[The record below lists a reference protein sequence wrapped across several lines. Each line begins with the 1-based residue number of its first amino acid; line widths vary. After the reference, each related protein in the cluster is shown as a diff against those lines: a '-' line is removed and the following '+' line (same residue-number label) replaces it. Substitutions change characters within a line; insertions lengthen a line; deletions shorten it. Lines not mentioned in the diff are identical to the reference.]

1 LLNDII
7 DRRGLR
13 AVLASLF
20 TCAALLAGLQ
30 DAALGATT
38 DAPGTQA
45 ASAFERLG
53 LDVPETR
60 TVTLRQLGL
69 LESVTLNAPDTR
81 REFFLPVPAGVP
93 ISGATL
99 QFDGGYVRGDGGR
112 VTMLLSLDGS
122 PVLARAF
129 TQDAGGVSVNLGVDG
144 AARTA
149 GFVRL
154 GLGFASVISQNEC
167 ADQTAIGN
175 VLRVDP
181 TTRLTFRFNPA
192 DVQDLRTA
200 WSALPYAPVLAVS
213 GRKLSTNAFDTAWRT
228 DALLQRDGKRP
239 VVQALPAVGDT
250 VDLAGID
257 VPAALRNVPAFG
269 ALAAG
274 GKHVIADQAEL
285 GALLALGAR
294 AAFGPDV
301 VVADE
306 TMRKTLNGAL
316 DALRAQV
323 ANTSGDALAAFDAWR
338 KRTASQLTA
347 QLAPGEVRV
356 AHVGGRAI
364 IVVGDPRGIGA
375 LAQGWR
381 PIDVSNRVIVHR
393 IDTAQQTRGDTI
405 ALSELGGDPRSI
417 DVQTAASWNARFDLA
432 AASGNG
438 RLPEQV
444 VLDLAASPTLSN
456 GGATATVYLNDVMIG
471 AKLINVDGARQRL
484 VAPIPRY
491 ALARTND
498 LRVTFRRQPDGGC
511 QARQTYPVAV
521 LPSSH
526 LRLATATPDNTFAG
540 MAARYA
546 SSATVYVPRAYLD
559 DALNSVPRLAVL
571 TGAAGIAPV
580 SAKFAVSSAQDAAH
594 PDGPF
599 LAADVRLADEKNPA
613 VYSAERLS
621 LSSPAGDTLLDMSGL
636 SRVAVVSVA
645 SAGGQSGV
653 VYRSAG
659 AAPVLTD
666 RLQLSR
672 GNIAVVDGSGVLKQ
686 FDTVNP
692 EEMADEPASS
702 TDWVTRHWARWGI
715 PTVLVVLLLALIAL
729 AGNARRR
736 HRNRR
741 ARDDEDR
748 V

>member
-1 LLNDII
+1 MVNDIFK
-7 DRRGLR
+7 RRGLR
-13 AVLASLF
+13 AVLVSIALF
-20 TCAALLAGLQ
+20 AGLQ
-30 DAALGATT
+30 HAAFGAATADT
-38 DAPGTQA
+38 GIAG
-45 ASAFERLG
+45 AFGRLG

-60 TVTLRQLGL
+60 TVTLRELGL

-93 ISGATL
+93 ITDATL
-99 QFDGGYVRGDGGR
+99 QLDGGYVRGDGGR
-112 VTMLLSLDGS
+112 VTMLLSLDGA

-144 AARTA
+144 AARSA
-149 GFVRL
+149 GFVRM
-154 GLGFASVISQNEC
+154 GLGFASVVSQGEC
-167 ADQTAIGN
+167 SDQTAIGN

-213 GRKLSTNAFDTAWRT
+213 GRTLSTNAFDTAWRT

-239 VVQALPAVGDT
+239 VMQALPAVGDT
-250 VDLAGID
+250 ADLTGLD
-257 VPAALRNVPAFG
+257 VPAPLRGVPSFA

-274 GKHVIADQAEL
+274 GKHVIADDAEL
-285 GALLALGAR
+285 GALVALGAR

-306 TMRKTLNGAL
+306 TMRKTINRAL
-316 DALRAQV
+316 DALRAQL

-338 KRTASQLTA
+338 KQSASQLTSP
-347 QLAPGEVRV
+347 LAPGEVRV
-356 AHVGGRAI
+356 AHAGGRAM
-364 IVVGDPRGIGA
+364 IVVGDTRGIGA
-375 LAQGWR
+375 LAHGWR
-381 PIDVSNRVIVHR
+381 PIDVSNRVVVHR
-393 IDTAQQTRGDTI
+393 IDVAQQTRGDTI
-405 ALSELGGDPRSI
+405 ALSDLGGEPRSV
-417 DVQTAASWNARFDLA
+417 DVQTAASWDARFDLA

-456 GGATATVYLNDVMIG
+456 GGATATVYFNDVMIG

-526 LRLATATPDNTFAG
+526 LRLAKGAPDNTFAG

-546 SSATVYVPRAYLD
+546 SSATVYVPRAWLD

-580 SAKFAVSSAQDAAH
+580 SAKFAVSAAQAAAQ

-599 LAADVRLADEKNPA
+599 LAADVKLADEKNPA
-613 VYSAERLS
+613 VYSSERLS
-621 LSSPAGDTLLDMSGL
+621 LTSPAGDTLLDMSGL

-645 SAGGQSGV
+645 SAGGESGV

-666 RLQLSR
+666 KLQLSR

-692 EEMADEPASS
+692 EEMTDEPASS
-702 TDWVTRHWARWGI
+702 ADWVTRHWARWGI
-715 PTVLVVLLLALIAL
+715 PAVLVVLLLALIAL
-729 AGNARRR
+729 AGHARRR
-736 HRNRR
+736 HRNGR
-741 ARDDEDR
+741 AGDDEDGA
-748 V
+748 

>member
-1 LLNDII
+1 LVNDNFK
-7 DRRGLR
+7 RRRMG
-13 AVLASLF
+13 AVLALF
-20 TCAALLAGLQ
+20 AACVFLLA
-30 DAALGATT
+30 AAPRVAL
-38 DAPGTQA
+38 A
-45 ASAFERLG
+45 ASAADTGIADAFGRLG

-69 LESVTLNAPDTR
+69 LESVTLGAPDTR

-93 ISGATL
+93 ISDATL
-99 QFDGGYVRGDGGR
+99 QVDGGYVRGDGGR

-129 TQDAGGVSVNLGVDG
+129 TQDSGGVSVNLGVDG

-149 GFVRL
+149 GFVRI

-200 WSALPYAPVLAVS
+200 WSALPYAPVLAIA
-213 GRKLSTNAFDTAWRT
+213 GRRLSTNAYDTAWRT

-239 VVQALPAVGDT
+239 VMQALPAVGET
-250 VDLAGID
+250 VDLTGID
-257 VPAALRNVPAFG
+257 VPAALRGIPAF
-269 ALAAG
+269 AVLAAG
-274 GKHVIADQAEL
+274 GKHSISDQAEL
-285 GALLALGAR
+285 GALVALAPR

-301 VVADE
+301 IVADE
-306 TMRKTLNGAL
+306 AMRRTIGAAL
-316 DALRAQV
+316 DALRLQL
-323 ANTSGDALAAFDAWR
+323 ANTSADALAAFDAWR
-338 KRTASQLTA
+338 KRTASQLTKP
-347 QLAPGEVRV
+347 LAPGEVRV
-356 AHVGGRAI
+356 AHVGGRAM
-364 IVVGDPRGIGA
+364 IVVGDTLGIGA
-375 LAQGWR
+375 LAHGWR
-381 PIDVSNRVIVHR
+381 PIDVSDRVVVHR
-393 IDTAQQTRGDTI
+393 IDVAQQARGDSI
-405 ALSELGGDPRSI
+405 PLSELGGDPRSI
-417 DVQTAASWNARFDLA
+417 DVQTSASWDARFDLA

-456 GGATATVYLNDVMIG
+456 GGATATVYFNDVMIG
-471 AKLINVDGARQRL
+471 AGLINVDGARQRL
-484 VAPIPRY
+484 IAPIPRY

-498 LRVTFRRQPDGGC
+498 LRVSIRRQPDAGC
-511 QARQTYPVAV
+511 QARQTYPVAI
-521 LPSSH
+521 LPTSH
-526 LRLATATPDNTFAG
+526 LRLAKATPGNTFAG

-559 DALNSVPRLAVL
+559 DALDSVPRLAVL

-580 SAKFAVSSAQDAAH
+580 SAKFAVASSQTAAQ

-621 LSSPAGDTLLDMSGL
+621 LTSPSGETLLDMSGL

-645 SAGGQSGV
+645 SSGGQSGI

-666 RLQLSR
+666 KLQLSR
-672 GNIAVVDGSGVLKQ
+672 GDIAVVDGSGVLKQ
-686 FDTVNP
+686 FDTVDP
-692 EEMADEPASS
+692 DELIDQPATS

-715 PTVLVVLLLALIAL
+715 PAVLVVLLLALIAL
-729 AGNARRR
+729 AGQARRKHRNARRE
-736 HRNRR
+736 
-741 ARDDEDR
+741 DDEDR
-748 V
+748 A